1 VIFSIAQYGGEKGAK
16 YLIELYQKE
25 KSLPLKKRIIFWLG
39 QSRSE
44 EARKFIE
51 KILME

>member
-1 VIFSIAQYGGEKGAK
+1 MIFSITQNGGDKSIK
-16 YLIELYQKE
+16 YLIELYRKE
-25 KSLPLKKRIIFWLG
+25 KSFRLKKKIIFWLG

-44 EARKFIE
+44 EAKKFIE